1 VPGNTNFAIA
11 QCQPPTVTTVNGIPT
26 LTASNCPADMI
37 QSVGV
42 DLQVVQPGSSTETF
56 QENSFTVYRLS
67 SASYLY
73 RANLG

>member
-1 VPGNTNFAIA
+1 
-11 QCQPPTVTTVNGIPT
+11 
-26 LTASNCPADMI
+26 
-37 QSVGV
+37 VGV
-42 DLQVVQPGSSTETF
+42 DLQVVQAGSQSESY